1 MDTVPLT
8 TLQDMAA
15 FALSSPTL
23 AAQARGLAVGTSLHF
38 TPGQIVDGSPA
49 QQALAARLSMPFVV
63 RRIALADI
71 PAEYGLQEGDL
82 APGTL
87 AFLVAPQAEP
97 GNLQLATLD
106 PQ

>member
-23 AAQARGLAVGTSLHF
+23 AAQARSLAVGTSLRF
-38 TPGQIVDGSPA
+38 RPDQIVDGSPV
-49 QQALAARLSMPFVV
+49 QQALGARLSMPFVV

-82 APGTL
+82 AQGTL
-87 AFLVAPQAEP
+87 AFLVAAQAKP
-97 GNLQLATLD
+97 GNGQLATLD